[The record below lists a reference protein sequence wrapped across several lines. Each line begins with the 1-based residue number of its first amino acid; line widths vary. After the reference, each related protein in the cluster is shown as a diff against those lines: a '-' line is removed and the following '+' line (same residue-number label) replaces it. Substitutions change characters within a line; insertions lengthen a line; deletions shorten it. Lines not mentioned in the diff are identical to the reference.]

1 MPLQVYDLAMEAA
14 LRGQNCGPR
23 NLPIKGEWQWLLDQF
38 AAAYGIRGSYT
49 KLTYLRWILMYAR
62 QCIGCAEGC
71 FCESEATPCHL
82 HLLARASSVAG
93 GQVLPYVCKQTAGL

>member
-1 MPLQVYDLAMEAA
+1 MEAA

-23 NLPIKGEWQWLLDQF
+23 KLPIKGEWQWLLDQF

-62 QCIGCAEGC
+62 QCIGCSEGC
-71 FCESEATPCHL
+71 SASLRPL
-82 HLLARASSVAG
+82 HTICNLLARASSVAG
-93 GQVLPYVCKQTAGL
+93 GQVLAYVCKQTAGL